1 MQPRLK
7 RYKQFIE
14 KEFISRLTR
23 NKEYSLNL
31 KKELEDKIRN
41 NQFSRILFTGMG
53 CSAIVSDIIKGFF
66 ADQKIPIHVEVINDY
81 EIDFLVNKE
90 ILQDGKT
97 LVIIS
102 SYSGFSQEPINA
114 YEKIKEYTKDI
125 IFLTSGGKLEQIAKK
140 ENVSLIY
147 WKIVNP
153 DREYPLFYAPQYFVI
168 LLDVF
173 HKLGMIRSN
182 YESELKK
189 AAEAIK
195 KEFTKNKIKEAEKV
209 AKNLRNK
216 DIILLA
222 SPKWY
227 LTLLKLVKMHINEIA
242 MAPAHRNFIHEFTH
256 SEIAIL
262 TNPKSKQAL
271 LIFRDKNED
280 NYTKNK
286 IDNFIKILT
295 EKVPENKNIT
305 VQEIKINQKDFFQQF
320 FSTLLFIQYITYFL
334 GVYYNYKS
342 RELISRAAQNPWY
355 NIKTIKKELGSK
367 SKDYYDDRS

>member
-14 KEFISRLTR
+14 KEFIPRLTR
-23 NKEYSLNL
+23 NDEYSLNL
-31 KKELEDKIRN
+31 NKILENKIRN
-41 NQFSRILFTGMG
+41 KQFSRILFTGMG
-53 CSAIVSDIIKGFF
+53 CSAIVSDIVKGFF
-66 ADQKIPIHVEVINDY
+66 ADQKIPIYVEVINDY
-81 EIDFLVNKE
+81 EIDFLVSKE

-114 YEKIKEYTKDI
+114 YYKIKEYTKDI

-147 WKIVNP
+147 WEIVNP

-173 HKLGMIRSN
+173 YKLGMIKSN
-182 YESELKK
+182 YESKLKK
-189 AAEAIK
+189 AADAIK

-227 LTLLKLVKMHINEIA
+227 LTLLKLVKMHINEMA
-242 MAPAHRNFIHEFTH
+242 MAPAHRNLIHEFTH
-256 SEIAIL
+256 SEVAIL
-262 TNPKSKQAL
+262 TDPKSKQAL

-280 NYTKNK
+280 NYTRNK
-286 IDNFIKILT
+286 IDNLIKILT
-295 EKVPENKNIT
+295 EKVPQNKNIT

-320 FSTLLFIQYITYFL
+320 FSTLLFIQYVSYFL
-334 GVYYNYKS
+334 GIYYNYKS

>member
-23 NKEYSLNL
+23 NKEYSLAL
-31 KKELEDKIRN
+31 KKELEDKIRSK
-41 NQFSRILFTGMG
+41 QFSKILFTGMG

-173 HKLGMIRSN
+173 YKLGMIRSN

-227 LTLLKLVKMHINEIA
+227 LTLLKLVKMHINEMA

-256 SEIAIL
+256 SEIAVL

-295 EKVPENKNIT
+295 EKVPQNKNIT

-320 FSTLLFIQYITYFL
+320 FFTLLFIQYISYFL

-367 SKDYYDDRS
+367 SRGYYDDRS

>member
-14 KEFISRLTR
+14 KEFISGLTR
-23 NKEYSLNL
+23 NKEYSFAL
-31 KKELEDKIRN
+31 KTELEDKIRSK
-41 NQFSRILFTGMG
+41 QFSRILFTGMG

-66 ADQKIPIHVEVINDY
+66 ADQKIPFHVEVINDY

-90 ILQDGKT
+90 VLQDEKT

-125 IFLTSGGKLEQIAKK
+125 LFLTSGGKLEQIAKK

-153 DREYPLFYAPQYFVI
+153 DREYPLFYATQYFSI

-173 HKLGMIRSN
+173 YSLGMIKSN
-182 YESELKK
+182 YETELKK
-189 AAEAIK
+189 SAEVIK
-195 KEFTKNKIKEAEKV
+195 KEFTEKKIKEAEEI
-209 AKNLRNK
+209 AKNLKDK

-222 SPKWY
+222 SPKWH
-227 LTLLKLVKMHINEIA
+227 LTLLKLAKMHINEMA
-242 MAPAHRNFIHEFTH
+242 MAPAHRNFIHEFGH
-256 SEIAIL
+256 SEIAVF
-262 TNPKSKQAL
+262 TDPKSKQSL

-280 NYTKNK
+280 KYTENK
-286 IDNFIKILT
+286 IDNLVKILT
-295 EKVPENKNIT
+295 EKNLQNKNIT
-305 VQEIKINQKDFFQQF
+305 IQEININQKDFFQQF
-320 FSTLLFIQYITYFL
+320 FSTLWFIQYISYFL
-334 GVYYNYKS
+334 GVYYDYKS
-342 RELISRAAQNPWY
+342 RELISTAAQNPWY
-355 NIKTIKKELGSK
+355 NMKTIIKELGVK
-367 SKDYYDDRS
+367 SKEYYDDRS

>member
-14 KEFISRLTR
+14 KEFISGLTR

-66 ADQKIPIHVEVINDY
+66 ADPKIPIHVEVINDY

-90 ILQDGKT
+90 ILQDRKT

-114 YEKIKEYTKDI
+114 YEQIKEYTKDI
-125 IFLTSGGKLEQIAKK
+125 IFLTSGGKLEKIAKK

-153 DREYPLFYAPQYFVI
+153 DREYPLFYATQYFVI

-173 HKLGMIRSN
+173 HKLGMIKSN

-189 AAEAIK
+189 AADAIK

-227 LTLLKLVKMHINEIA
+227 LTLLKLVKMHINEMA
-242 MAPAHRNFIHEFTH
+242 MAPAHRNFIHEFGH
-256 SEIAIL
+256 SEIAVF
-262 TNPKSKQAL
+262 TDPKSKQSL
-271 LIFRDKNED
+271 LIFMDKNED

-286 IDNFIKILT
+286 IANLIKILT
-295 EKVPENKNIT
+295 EKVPQNKNIT

-320 FSTLLFIQYITYFL
+320 FFTLLFIQYISYFL

>member
-7 RYKQFIE
+7 RYRQFIE
-14 KEFISRLTR
+14 KEFIPRLTR
-23 NKEYSLNL
+23 NKEYFLNL
-31 KKELEDKIRN
+31 TKMLENKIKTK
-41 NQFSRILFTGMG
+41 QFSRILFTGMG
-53 CSAIVSDIIKGFF
+53 CSAIVSDIVKGFF
-66 ADQKIPIHVEVINDY
+66 ADQKIPIYVEVINDY

-125 IFLTSGGKLEQIAKK
+125 IFLTSGGKLGQIAKK
-140 ENVSLIY
+140 ENISLIY

-173 HKLGMIRSN
+173 HKLGMIKSN

-189 AAEAIK
+189 AADAIK
-195 KEFTKNKIKEAEKV
+195 KEFTKNKIKEAERL

-227 LTLLKLVKMHINEIA
+227 LTLLKLVQMHFNEMA
-242 MAPAHRNFIHEFTH
+242 MTPAHRNFIHEFTH
-256 SEIAIL
+256 SEVAVL
-262 TNPKSKQAL
+262 TDPKSKQAL
-271 LIFRDKNED
+271 LIFREKNED

-286 IDNFIKILT
+286 INNLIKILT
-295 EKVPENKNIT
+295 EKVPQNKNIT
-305 VQEIKINQKDFFQQF
+305 VEEIKISQKGFFHQF
-320 FSTLLFIQYITYFL
+320 FSTLLFIQYVCYFL
-334 GVYYNYKS
+334 GIYYNYKS

-355 NIKTIKKELGSK
+355 NIKTIKRELGPK
-367 SKDYYDDRS
+367 SKDYYDNIS

>member
-1 MQPRLK
+1 L
-7 RYKQFIE
+7 
-14 KEFISRLTR
+14 
-23 NKEYSLNL
+23 L
-31 KKELEDKIRN
+31 KKEK
-41 NQFSRILFTGMG
+41 
-53 CSAIVSDIIKGFF
+53 
-66 ADQKIPIHVEVINDY
+66 
-81 EIDFLVNKE
+81 
-90 ILQDGKT
+90 
-97 LVIIS
+97 
-102 SYSGFSQEPINA
+102 
-114 YEKIKEYTKDI
+114 
-125 IFLTSGGKLEQIAKK
+125 
-140 ENVSLIY
+140 VSLIY
-147 WKIVNP
+147 WEIVNP

-173 HKLGMIRSN
+173 YKLGMIKSN

-227 LTLLKLVKMHINEIA
+227 LTLLKLVKMHINEMA
-242 MAPAHRNFIHEFTH
+242 MAPAHRNLIHEFIH
-256 SEIAIL
+256 SEVAIL
-262 TNPKSKQAL
+262 TDPKSKQAL

-280 NYTKNK
+280 NYTRNK
-286 IDNFIKILT
+286 IDNLIKILT
-295 EKVPENKNIT
+295 EKVPQNKNIT

-320 FSTLLFIQYITYFL
+320 FSTLLFIQYISYFL
-334 GVYYNYKS
+334 GVYYDYKS
-342 RELISRAAQNPWY
+342 RELISRTSQKLWY

>member
-14 KEFISRLTR
+14 NEYLSGITR

-31 KKELEDKIRN
+31 KKELEDKIRSK
-41 NQFSRILFTGMG
+41 QFSRILFTGMG

-66 ADQKIPIHVEVINDY
+66 ADQKIPIHIKVINDY
-81 EIDFLVNKE
+81 EINFLVDKN

-125 IFLTSGGKLEQIAKK
+125 LFLTSGGKLEQIAKK

-153 DREYPLFYAPQYFVI
+153 DREYPLFYATQYFSI
-168 LLDVF
+168 LLEVF
-173 HKLGMIRSN
+173 YKLGMIKSN

-189 AAEAIK
+189 SADDIK
-195 KEFTKNKIKEAEKV
+195 KEFSEKKIKQAEEV
-209 AKNLRNK
+209 AKNLRDK

-222 SPKWY
+222 SPKWH
-227 LTLLKLVKMHINEIA
+227 LTLLKLVKMHINEMA
-242 MAPAHRNFIHEFTH
+242 MAPAHRNFIHEFGH
-256 SEIAIL
+256 SEIAVF
-262 TNPKSKQAL
+262 TDPKSNQSL
-271 LIFRDKNED
+271 LIFRDKDED
-280 NYTKNK
+280 KYTKNK
-286 IDNFIKILT
+286 IDNLIKILT
-295 EKVPENKNIT
+295 EKVPQNQNIT
-305 VQEIKINQKDFFQQF
+305 IQEISLNQKDFFKKF
-320 FSTLLFIQYITYFL
+320 FSTLWFVQYISYYL
-334 GVYYNYKS
+334 GICYNYKS
-342 RELISRAAQNPWY
+342 RELISIAAQNPWY
-355 NIKTIKKELGSK
+355 NMKTIIKELGSK